1 MDTSFKII
9 QPLFEK
15 YRNETNVEFE
25 IRLGK
30 MNAGSFDT
38 DIGEEKFNKIL
49 RGLEKYKGWEDTK
62 ESNTSVYYKDKLRTT
77 VDDKTEESTTIFKKP
92 ITKKNFSLKDSP
104 YDMRFSVAKE
114 IPCDPSDEEMEGV
127 RTKHRKSFI
136 RKNLS
141 IDMTVVTGDP
151 TDLDCEEEARYEVEL
166 EIIDPTK
173 VNNRDTLY
181 NIIYKVFDVL
191 AIIS

>member
-1 MDTSFKII
+1 MDTYFKII

-15 YRNETNVEFE
+15 YMNETNVEFE

-77 VDDKTEESTTIFKKP
+77 VDEETDDSTTIFKKS

-114 IPCDPSDEEMEGV
+114 IPCDHSDEEMEGV

-141 IDMTVVTGDP
+141 IDMTVVTGDQ

>member
-1 MDTSFKII
+1 
-9 QPLFEK
+9 
-15 YRNETNVEFE
+15 
-25 IRLGK
+25 

-77 VDDKTEESTTIFKKP
+77 VDDETDDSTTIFKKS

-104 YDMRFSVAKE
+104 YDMRFSVATE
-114 IPCDPSDEEMEGV
+114 IPCDHSDEEMEGV

-141 IDMTVVTGDP
+141 IDMTVVTGDQ